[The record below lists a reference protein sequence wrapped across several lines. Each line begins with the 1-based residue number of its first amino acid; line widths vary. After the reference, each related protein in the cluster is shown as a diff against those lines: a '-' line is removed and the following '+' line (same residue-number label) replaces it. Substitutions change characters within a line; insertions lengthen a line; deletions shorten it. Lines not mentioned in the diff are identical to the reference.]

1 MFLFM
6 YIRVLHICI
15 CGCMWRAVVKVRLP
29 SLIMLH
35 LVNGD
40 SVFRLNTQPID
51 LSSLSSQLMK
61 GIPCLH
67 LFLERLITGG
77 LPDLP
82 SFYVGPVNTSSGP
95 HTWCRHWYTLDHPR
109 RPCRYFYFPI
119 NVSPWHQ
126 QWFVFLKKKIQLK
139 KVKETPNRLYTTTP
153 VFLLFSPSTS

>member
-1 MFLFM
+1 MH
-6 YIRVLHICI
+6 IRVLHICI
-15 CGCMWRAVVKVRLP
+15 CGCMWRAVVKVRLS

-40 SVFRLNTQPID
+40 SVFRLNTQPMD

-82 SFYVGPVNTSSGP
+82 SFYVGPVNTSSDP
-95 HTWCRHWYTLDHPR
+95 HIWCRH
-109 RPCRYFYFPI
+109 
-119 NVSPWHQ
+119 
-126 QWFVFLKKKIQLK
+126 
-139 KVKETPNRLYTTTP
+139 
-153 VFLLFSPSTS
+153 